1 MADENRQRYDTYCA
15 FIKRHRE
22 TVWHVCYRFA
32 KGNRVACE
40 DMVQEVWIAL
50 WLRFDQLK
58 TDAPEPMQRAWLKR
72 LTKSVLVDLY
82 RRSEPEADRLTPVL
96 IQTMPDTTINLA
108 EDIDDLLVLLPE
120 EEERLMRMRLEGFD
134 AQEIADAFGIER
146 NAVYQRVNRIMTK
159 LRNQHGT
166 GL

>member
-1 MADENRQRYDTYCA
+1 MADECRQRYDAYCA
-15 FIKRHRE
+15 FIRRHRE
-22 TVWHVCYRFA
+22 TVWHTCYRFA

-58 TDAPEPMQRAWLKR
+58 TDAPELMQRAWLKR

-82 RRSEPEADRLTPVL
+82 RRSEPDADRLTPVL

-120 EEERLMRMRLEGFD
+120 EEERLMRMRLEGYD
-134 AQEIADAFGIER
+134 AQEIADALGIER

-159 LRNQHGT
+159 LRNHHGT
-166 GL
+166 

>member
-1 MADENRQRYDTYCA
+1 MAEESRQRYDTYCV
-15 FIKRHRE
+15 FIERHRE
-22 TVWHVCYRFA
+22 TVWQACYRFA
-32 KGNRVACE
+32 KGNRTACE

-58 TDAPEPMQRAWLKR
+58 TDVPEIMQRAWLKR
-72 LTKSVLVDLY
+72 LVRSVLVDLY
-82 RRSEPEADRLTPVL
+82 RRSEPEAERLTPAL

-108 EDIDDLLVLLPE
+108 EDIDDLLALLPDD
-120 EEERLMRMRLEGFD
+120 EERLMRMRLEGYD
-134 AQEIADAFGIER
+134 AQEIADAFGIDR

-159 LRNQHGT
+159 LRNHGT